1 MFRPRLR
8 VLLSFYLTCTRHV
21 LSLQRVFTVQD
32 AECFARFA
40 IKCFATIYFTRSLV
54 IAELGYK
61 NVLF

>member
-1 MFRPRLR
+1 
-8 VLLSFYLTCTRHV
+8 
-21 LSLQRVFTVQD
+21 VFTVQD